1 MTDYKYQV
9 GGSLTV
15 NAPSYVQRQADTLLY
30 EALKQGECCYILNS
44 RQMGKSSL
52 LASTKHCLEQ
62 EGFKCSS
69 IDMSIIGT
77 SHITPLQWYKSV
89 VGDLWLGFNLLNKI
103 NLKSWWREQED
114 ISLLERLRWFIEEL
128 LQLHFPDKRL
138 FIFVDEIDSILSLDF
153 SVDDFFALIRFC
165 YNQRAINSEY
175 KRITFAIFGVA
186 TPLDL
191 IQNKIRTPFNIGKSI
206 EIQGFKLQE
215 TLALTKGL
223 EGKVVNPKRIL
234 KEILFWTGGQPFLT
248 QKLCKIVANEQ
259 SQDRDKLL
267 INNSQLFISNLV
279 KSHIINNW
287 EFQDEPEHLRTIS
300 SRLLKNEQTAGRLL
314 GVYQQILMGEEV
326 TSDDIREKNELILS
340 GLIIIS
346 QGKIQIKNKI
356 YQAISNL
363 DWVAKNLEHLRPY
376 SQSLKNWVAS
386 NQQDNTQLLRGMKLK
401 EAVAWSENKK
411 LSNIDYRFIA
421 TSQQL
426 DKQEIEINLNAE
438 KIELEK
444 AQFTL
449 AAAKEAN
456 RILDQ
461 ARKATKLN
469 AVLHF
474 GKPYIVSFAIGISSF
489 ILLLRFIGLLQG
501 MEWNMFDSFLQQRP
515 QAGIDSRIV
524 VITIDEPDLQKIGQY
539 PIPDNILVKALNKL
553 KTYQPK
559 LIGLDL
565 YRDLPVEPG
574 YQELVELFKATPNL
588 IGVDK
593 VVGTKVAP
601 PRILAQLSQV
611 GFSDQVLDGDG
622 KVRRALLTVRS
633 SQTLAQPDTLYETR
647 KGRGLATLREG
658 QFATDGKRSHCA
670 FAVSRLV
677 RAASPLGEA
686 SGVQDCD
693 CLTAALSPKNK
704 LRQSLGLQLA
714 LQYLKTVGITP
725 HPHPEN
731 RHHIQLG
738 KALIIPLQPFD
749 GGYVQAD
756 TGGYQ
761 ILLNYHGT
769 EENFQSFSI
778 TDLLQER
785 IPKEKVQNRIVLI
798 GATAESI
805 NDFFQTPYNNRLL
818 GSTKQMSGVFIHANI
833 TSQILTAALQGRG
846 MLQTWSEIWK
856 SLWILLWSGIGTLIA
871 WRLKSPRQL
880 MFLVTSTGLG
890 LIVFSYLAFLQG
902 WWIPI
907 IPPLL
912 GLILAPIILPMFAT
926 KQLEKIQLQQ
936 TLKLLLAVAKEQP
949 AAGKIAIEYFKQAEG
964 KENQQ
969 LIDKIIQQD
978 D

>member
-52 LASTKHCLEQ
+52 LASTKYCLEQ

-69 IDMSIIGT
+69 IDLSIIGT

-103 NLKSWWREQED
+103 NLKSWWREQEN

-128 LQLHFPDKRL
+128 LQLHFPDKQL

-165 YNQRAINSEY
+165 YNQRAINPEY

-191 IQNKIRTPFNIGKSI
+191 IQDKRRTPFNIGKSI
-206 EIQGFKLQE
+206 ELQGFKLQE

-223 EGKVVNPKRIL
+223 EGKLVNPKLIL
-234 KEILFWTGGQPFLT
+234 KEILVWTGGQPFLT
-248 QKLCKIVANEQ
+248 QKLCQIVANEQ
-259 SQDRDKLL
+259 SKDRHRLL

-279 KSHIINNW
+279 RSHIINNW

-300 SRLLKNEQTAGRLL
+300 SRLLENEQTAGRLL
-314 GVYQQILMGEEV
+314 GIYQQILMGEEV
-326 TSDDIREKNELILS
+326 TIDDVREKNELVLS
-340 GLIIIS
+340 GLVIIF

-356 YQAISNL
+356 YQAIFNL
-363 DWVAKNLEHLRPY
+363 DWVVKNLEHLRPY
-376 SQSLKNWVAS
+376 SQNFKNWIAS

-401 EAVAWSENKK
+401 EVVAWSENKK

-426 DKQEIEINLNAE
+426 DKQEIEINLKTE

-444 AQFTL
+444 ARFTL

-474 GKPYIVSFAIGISSF
+474 SKPCIVSFAIGITTF
-489 ILLLRFIGLLQG
+489 VILLRFIGLLQG

-524 VITIDEPDLQKIGQY
+524 VITIDEADLQKIGQY

-574 YQELVELFKATPNL
+574 YKELVKLFKATPNL

-601 PRILAQLSQV
+601 PRVLAQLSQV

-633 SQTLAQPDTLYETR
+633 SQMLAEPEALYETR
-647 KGRGLATLREG
+647 KGRGLAT
-658 QFATDGKRSHCA
+658 
-670 FAVSRLV
+670 
-677 RAASPLGEA
+677 
-686 SGVQDCD
+686 
-693 CLTAALSPKNK
+693 AALSPKNQ

-749 GGYVQAD
+749 GGYVRAD
-756 TGGYQ
+756 AGGYQ
-761 ILLNYHGT
+761 ILLSYHGR
-769 EENFQSFSI
+769 EQNFQSFSI

-785 IPKEKVQNRIVLI
+785 IPKEKIQNRIVLI

-818 GSTKQMSGVFIHANI
+818 GSTKQMPGVFIHANI
-833 TSQILTAALQGRG
+833 TSQILTAALQGRE
-846 MLQTWSEIWK
+846 MLRTWSEICK

-969 LIDKIIQQD
+969 LIDKILQQNNYELF
-978 D
+978 

>member
-1 MTDYKYQV
+1 MTNYKYQV

-30 EALKQGECCYILNS
+30 EALKQGEYCYILNS

-52 LASTKHCLEQ
+52 LASTKHHLEQ

-89 VGDLWLGFNLLNKI
+89 VGDLWLGFNLFNKI

-138 FIFVDEIDSILSLDF
+138 FIFIDEIDSILSLNF

-165 YNQRAINSEY
+165 YNQRAINPEY
-175 KRITFAIFGVA
+175 NRITFAIFGVA

-191 IQNKIRTPFNIGKSI
+191 IQDKRRTPFNIGKSI
-206 EIQGFKLQE
+206 ELQGFKLQE

-223 EGKVVNPKRIL
+223 QGKVVNPKLIL
-234 KEILFWTGGQPFLT
+234 KEILVWTGGQPFLT
-248 QKLCKIVANEQ
+248 QKLCQIVANEQ
-259 SQDRDKLL
+259 SKDKNKLL
-267 INNSQLFISNLV
+267 INNLKLFISDLV
-279 KSHIINNW
+279 RSHIINNW

-300 SRLLKNEQTAGRLL
+300 SHLLDNEQTAGRLL

-326 TSDDIREKNELILS
+326 TIDDIREKNELILS
-340 GLIIIS
+340 GLVIIF
-346 QGKIQIKNKI
+346 QGKTQIKNKI
-356 YQAISNL
+356 YQAIFNL
-363 DWVAKNLEHLRPY
+363 DWVAKKLENLRPY
-376 SQSLKNWVAS
+376 SQNLKNWVNS
-386 NQQDNTQLLRGMKLK
+386 NQQDNTQLLRDMRLK

-411 LSNIDYRFIA
+411 LSNIDYRFLA

-449 AAAKEAN
+449 TAAKEAN
-456 RILDQ
+456 RILNQ
-461 ARKATKLN
+461 ARKAAKLN
-469 AVLHF
+469 AVLYF
-474 GKPYIVSFAIGISSF
+474 GKSCIVSFAIGITSF
-489 ILLLRFIGLLQG
+489 IILLRFIGLLQG

-515 QAGIDSRIV
+515 QAGIDSRVV

-574 YQELVELFKATPNL
+574 YQELVELFKVTPNL
-588 IGVDK
+588 IGIDK
-593 VVGTKVAP
+593 VLGTKVAP
-601 PRILAQLSQV
+601 PRVLAQLSQV

-633 SQTLAQPDTLYETR
+633 PYSPAGILRRTLAQPDT
-647 KGRGLATLREG
+647 RGLATSAR
-658 QFATDGKRSHCA
+658 
-670 FAVSRLV
+670 
-677 RAASPLGEA
+677 
-686 SGVQDCD
+686 
-693 CLTAALSPKNK
+693 SPKNQ

-725 HPHPEN
+725 YPHPQN
-731 RHHIQLG
+731 RHYIQLG
-738 KALIIPLQPFD
+738 KALITPLQPFD
-749 GGYVQAD
+749 GGYVWAD

-761 ILLNYHGT
+761 ILLSYHGT
-769 EENFQSFSI
+769 EQNFQSFSI

-785 IPKEKVQNRIVLI
+785 IPKEKIQNRVVLI

-805 NDFFQTPYNNRLL
+805 NDLFQTPYNNRLF
-818 GSTKQMSGVFIHANI
+818 GSSKQMAGVFIHANI

-846 MLQTWSEIWK
+846 MLQTWSEIWE

-880 MFLVTSTGLG
+880 IFVVTSTGLG
-890 LIVFSYLAFLQG
+890 LIVFSYLAFIQG

-969 LIDKIIQQD
+969 LIDKILQQD

>member
-1 MTDYKYQV
+1 MIDYKYQV

-15 NAPSYVQRQADTLLY
+15 NAPSYVRRQADYLLY
-30 EALKQGECCYILNS
+30 EALKQGEFCYILNS

-52 LASTKHCLEQ
+52 LASTKYRLEQ
-62 EGFKCSS
+62 EGFKCST

-128 LQLHFPDKRL
+128 LQLHFPDNRL

-165 YNQRAINSEY
+165 YNQRAINPEY

-191 IQNKIRTPFNIGKSI
+191 IQDKKRTPFNIGKSI

-215 TLALTKGL
+215 TIPLIKGL
-223 EGKVVNPKRIL
+223 EGKVVNPKLIL
-234 KEILFWTGGQPFLT
+234 KEILVWTGGQPFLT
-248 QKLCKIVANEQ
+248 QKLCQLVANEQ
-259 SQDRDKLL
+259 CKDRDKSL
-267 INNSQLFISNLV
+267 INNSQLFISDLV
-279 KSHIINNW
+279 RSYIINNW

-300 SRLLKNEQTAGRLL
+300 SHLLDNQQTAGRLL
-314 GVYQQILMGEEV
+314 GVYQQILRGEEV
-326 TSDDIREKNELILS
+326 TIDDIREKNELILS
-340 GLIIIS
+340 GLVIIF
-346 QGKIQIKNKI
+346 QGRTQIKNKI
-356 YQAISNL
+356 YQAIFNL
-363 DWVAKNLEHLRPY
+363 DWVAKKLENLRPY
-376 SQSLKNWVAS
+376 SQKIKNWVDS
-386 NQQDNTQLLRGMKLK
+386 NQQDNTQLLRGMRLK

-449 AAAKEAN
+449 TSAKEAN
-456 RILDQ
+456 RILNQ
-461 ARKATKLN
+461 ARKTAKLN

-474 GKPYIVSFAIGISSF
+474 SKPCIVSFTIGITSF
-489 ILLLRFIGLLQG
+489 IILLRFIGLLQG
-501 MEWNMFDSFLQQRP
+501 MEWNMFDNFLQQRP
-515 QAGIDSRIV
+515 QAGIDSRVV

-588 IGVDK
+588 IGIDK
-593 VVGTKVAP
+593 VVGTKVAS
-601 PRILAQLSQV
+601 PRVLAQLGQV

-633 SQTLAQPDTLYETR
+633 PLTLAQPDTH
-647 KGRGLATLREG
+647 GLAT
-658 QFATDGKRSHCA
+658 
-670 FAVSRLV
+670 
-677 RAASPLGEA
+677 AAR
-686 SGVQDCD
+686 
-693 CLTAALSPKNK
+693 SPKNQ

-725 HPHPEN
+725 YPHPQN
-731 RHHIQLG
+731 RHYIQLG

-749 GGYVQAD
+749 GGYVWAD

-761 ILLNYHGT
+761 ILLSYHGA

-785 IPKEKVQNRIVLI
+785 IPKEKIQNRVVLI

-805 NDFFQTPYNNRLL
+805 NDLFQTPYNNRLF
-818 GSTKQMSGVFIHANI
+818 GSSKQMAGVFIHANI

-846 MLQTWSEIWK
+846 MLQTWSKIWE

-880 MFLVTSTGLG
+880 IFVVTSTGLG

-969 LIDKIIQQD
+969 LIDKILQQD

>member
-52 LASTKHCLEQ
+52 LASTKHRLEQ

-165 YNQRAINSEY
+165 YNQRAINPEY
-175 KRITFAIFGVA
+175 KRINFAIFGVA

-191 IQNKIRTPFNIGKSI
+191 IQDKIRTPFNIGKSI
-206 EIQGFKLQE
+206 ELQGFKLQE

-223 EGKVVNPKRIL
+223 EGKVVNPKLIL
-234 KEILFWTGGQPFLT
+234 KEILVWTGGQPFLT
-248 QKLCKIVANEQ
+248 QKLCQLVANEQ
-259 SQDRDKLL
+259 LKYRDKLL
-267 INNSQLFISNLV
+267 INNSKLFISNLV
-279 KSHIINNW
+279 RSHIINNW

-300 SRLLKNEQTAGRLL
+300 SRLLENEQTAGRLL

-326 TSDDIREKNELILS
+326 TIDDIREKNELILS
-340 GLIIIS
+340 GLVIIF
-346 QGKIQIKNKI
+346 QGKSQVKSKI
-356 YQAISNL
+356 YQAIFNL
-363 DWVAKNLEHLRPY
+363 DWVAKNLERLRPY

-426 DKQEIEINLNAE
+426 DKQELEINLNAE

-444 AQFTL
+444 AQSTL
-449 AAAKEAN
+449 ATAKEAN
-456 RILDQ
+456 RILVQ
-461 ARKATKLN
+461 ARKAAKFN

-474 GKPYIVSFAIGISSF
+474 GKPCIVGFVIGITSF

-501 MEWNMFDSFLQQRP
+501 MEWNMFDRFLQQRP

-601 PRILAQLSQV
+601 PRVLAQLSQV

-633 SQTLAQPDTLYETR
+633 SQTLAKRDTLYEMR
-647 KGRGLATLREG
+647 KGRGLAT
-658 QFATDGKRSHCA
+658 
-670 FAVSRLV
+670 
-677 RAASPLGEA
+677 AAR
-686 SGVQDCD
+686 
-693 CLTAALSPKNK
+693 SPKNQ

-725 HPHPEN
+725 HPHPQN

-749 GGYVQAD
+749 GGYVWAD

-761 ILLNYHGT
+761 ILLSYHGT
-769 EENFQSFSI
+769 EQNFQSFSI

-785 IPKEKVQNRIVLI
+785 IPKEKIQNRVVLI

-805 NDFFQTPYNNRLL
+805 NDLFQTPYNNRLF
-818 GSTKQMSGVFIHANI
+818 GSSKQMAGVFIHANI

-846 MLQTWSEIWK
+846 MLRTWPEIWE

-871 WRLKSPRQL
+871 WRFKSPRQL
-880 MFLVTSTGLG
+880 MFVVTSTGLG

-969 LIDKIIQQD
+969 LIDKILQQD
-978 D
+978 NSPNNS

>member
-1 MTDYKYQV
+1 MIDYKYQV

-15 NAPSYVQRQADTLLY
+15 NAPSYVRRQADYLLY
-30 EALKQGECCYILNS
+30 ESLKQGEFCYILNS

-52 LASTKHCLEQ
+52 LASTKHRLEQ
-62 EGFKCSS
+62 EGFKCST

-77 SHITPLQWYKSV
+77 SHITPIQWYKSV

-103 NLKSWWREQED
+103 NLKSWWCEQED

-128 LQLHFPDKRL
+128 LQLHFPDKQL
-138 FIFVDEIDSILSLDF
+138 FIFIDEIDSILSLDF

-165 YNQRAINSEY
+165 YNQRAINPEY

-191 IQNKIRTPFNIGKSI
+191 IQDKRHTPFNIGKPI
-206 EIQGFKLQE
+206 EIQGFNLQE
-215 TLALTKGL
+215 TIPLTKGL
-223 EGKVVNPKRIL
+223 EGKVVNPKLIL
-234 KEILFWTGGQPFLT
+234 KEILVWTGGQPFLT
-248 QKLCKIVANEQ
+248 QKLCQIVANGQ
-259 SQDRDKLL
+259 YKDRDKSL
-267 INNSQLFISNLV
+267 INNSKLFIASLV
-279 KSHIINNW
+279 RSHIINNW

-300 SRLLKNEQTAGRLL
+300 LRLLENEQTAGRLL
-314 GVYQQILMGEEV
+314 GFYQQFLMGEEV
-326 TSDDIREKNELILS
+326 IIYDIREKNELILS
-340 GLIIIS
+340 GLVIIS
-346 QGKIQIKNKI
+346 QGKIKVKNKI
-356 YQAISNL
+356 YEAIFNL
-363 DWVAKNLEHLRPY
+363 DWVALKLENLRPY
-376 SQSLKNWVAS
+376 SQNIKKWLAS
-386 NQQDNTQLLRGMKLK
+386 NQQDKSQLLKGIVLK

-411 LSNIDYRFIA
+411 LSNIDYRFLA

-426 DKQEIEINLNAE
+426 DKEEVEINLNAE
-438 KIELEK
+438 KAELEK

-449 AAAKEAN
+449 LAAKEAN
-456 RILDQ
+456 QILNQ
-461 ARKATKLN
+461 ARKAAKLN

-474 GKPYIVSFAIGISSF
+474 GKPCIVSFAIGITSF
-489 ILLLRFIGLLQG
+489 IILLRFIGLLQG
-501 MEWNMFDSFLQQRP
+501 MEWNMFDSFLQQQP
-515 QAGIDSRIV
+515 QEGIDSRVV

-559 LIGLDL
+559 VIGLDL

-588 IGVDK
+588 IGIDK

-601 PRILAQLSQV
+601 PRVLAQLSQV

-633 SQTLAQPDTLYETR
+633 SQTLAKP
-647 KGRGLATLREG
+647 
-658 QFATDGKRSHCA
+658 
-670 FAVSRLV
+670 
-677 RAASPLGEA
+677 
-686 SGVQDCD
+686 
-693 CLTAALSPKNK
+693 SPKNQ

-725 HPHPEN
+725 HPHPQN

-749 GGYVQAD
+749 GGYVWAD

-769 EENFQSFSI
+769 EQNFQSFSI

-785 IPKEKVQNRIVLI
+785 IPKEKIQNHVVLI

-805 NDFFQTPYNNRLL
+805 NDLFQTPYNNRLF
-818 GSTKQMSGVFIHANI
+818 GSSKQMAGVFIHANI
-833 TSQILTAALQGRG
+833 TSQILTVALQGRG
-846 MLQTWSEIWK
+846 MLQTWSKIWE

-880 MFLVTSTGLG
+880 MFIVTSTGLG
-890 LIVFSYLAFLQG
+890 LIVFCYLAFLQG

-912 GLILAPIILPMFAT
+912 GLILAPIILPIFAT

-969 LIDKIIQQD
+969 LIDKILQQNNYELF
-978 D
+978 

>member
-15 NAPSYVQRQADTLLY
+15 NAPSYVQREADTLLY
-30 EALKQGECCYILNS
+30 EALKQGEYCYILNS

-52 LASTKHCLEQ
+52 LASTKHRLEQ

-138 FIFVDEIDSILSLDF
+138 FIFIDEIDSILSLDF

-165 YNQRAINSEY
+165 YNQRAINPEY

-191 IQNKIRTPFNIGKSI
+191 IQDKRRTPFNIGKSI
-206 EIQGFKLQE
+206 EIQGFKLEE

-223 EGKVVNPKRIL
+223 EGKVVNPKCIL
-234 KEILFWTGGQPFLT
+234 KEILVWTGGQPFLT
-248 QKLCKIVANEQ
+248 QKLCKIVANEE
-259 SQDRDKLL
+259 SKDRDKLL

-279 KSHIINNW
+279 RSHIINNW

-326 TSDDIREKNELILS
+326 TIDDIREKNELILS

-346 QGKIQIKNKI
+346 QGKSQIKNKI
-356 YQAISNL
+356 YQAIFNL

-456 RILDQ
+456 RILAQ

-474 GKPYIVSFAIGISSF
+474 GKPYIVSFAIGITSF
-489 ILLLRFIGLLQG
+489 IILLRFIGLLQG

-574 YQELVELFKATPNL
+574 HQELVELFKATPNL

-601 PRILAQLSQV
+601 PRVLAQLSQV

-633 SQTLAQPDTLYETR
+633 PYSPAGILRRTLAQLDT
-647 KGRGLATLREG
+647 RGLA
-658 QFATDGKRSHCA
+658 
-670 FAVSRLV
+670 
-677 RAASPLGEA
+677 
-686 SGVQDCD
+686 
-693 CLTAALSPKNK
+693 TAALSPKNQ

-725 HPHPEN
+725 HPHLEN

-749 GGYVQAD
+749 GGYVRAD

-761 ILLNYHGT
+761 ILLNYYGT
-769 EENFQSFSI
+769 EQNFQSFSI

-785 IPKEKVQNRIVLI
+785 IPKEKIQNRIVLI
-798 GATAESI
+798 GATSESI
-805 NDFFQTPYNNRLL
+805 NDFFQTPYNNRLF
-818 GSTKQMSGVFIHANI
+818 GSSKQMPGVFIHANI

-856 SLWILLWSGIGTLIA
+856 SLWILFWSGIGTLIA

-880 MFLVTSTGLG
+880 MFIVTSTGLG

-912 GLILAPIILPMFAT
+912 GLILAPIILPVFAT

-969 LIDKIIQQD
+969 LIDKILQQNNYELF
-978 D
+978 

>member
-30 EALKQGECCYILNS
+30 EALKQGEYCYILNS

-165 YNQRAINSEY
+165 YNQRAINPEY

-191 IQNKIRTPFNIGKSI
+191 IKDKIRTPFNIGKSI
-206 EIQGFKLQE
+206 ELQGFKLQE

-223 EGKVVNPKRIL
+223 EGKVVNPKLIL
-234 KEILFWTGGQPFLT
+234 KEILVWTGGQPFLT
-248 QKLCKIVANEQ
+248 QKLCQIVANEQ
-259 SQDRDKLL
+259 LKDKDKLL
-267 INNSQLFISNLV
+267 INNSKLFISNLV
-279 KSHIINNW
+279 RSHIINNW

-300 SRLLKNEQTAGRLL
+300 SRLLENEQTAGRLL

-326 TSDDIREKNELILS
+326 TIDDIREKNELILS
-340 GLIIIS
+340 GLVIIY
-346 QGKIQIKNKI
+346 QGKTQIKNKI
-356 YQAISNL
+356 YQTIFNL
-363 DWVAKNLEHLRPY
+363 NWVAKNLEYLRPY

-386 NQQDNTQLLRGMKLK
+386 NQQDNTQLLRGIKLK

-411 LSNIDYRFIA
+411 LSNIDYQFIA

-426 DKQEIEINLNAE
+426 DKQEIEINLNTE
-438 KIELEK
+438 KVELKK
-444 AQFTL
+444 AQLTL
-449 AAAKEAN
+449 RAAKEAN
-456 RILDQ
+456 RILNQ
-461 ARKATKLN
+461 ARKIAKLN

-474 GKPYIVSFAIGISSF
+474 SKPCLVSFAIGITSL
-489 ILLLRFIGLLQG
+489 IILLRFIGLLQG

-515 QAGIDSRIV
+515 RAGIDSRIV

-593 VVGTKVAP
+593 VVGAKVAP
-601 PRILAQLSQV
+601 PRVLAQLSQV

-633 SQTLAQPDTLYETR
+633 PYSPAGILRRTLTQR
-647 KGRGLATLREG
+647 
-658 QFATDGKRSHCA
+658 
-670 FAVSRLV
+670 
-677 RAASPLGEA
+677 
-686 SGVQDCD
+686 
-693 CLTAALSPKNK
+693 SPKNQ
-704 LRQSLGLQLA
+704 LRQSLSLQLA

-725 HPHPEN
+725 HPHPQN

-738 KALIIPLQPFD
+738 KALLIPLQPFD
-749 GGYVQAD
+749 GGYVWAD

-761 ILLNYHGT
+761 ILLSYHGT
-769 EENFQSFSI
+769 EQNFQSFSI

-785 IPKEKVQNRIVLI
+785 IPKEKIQNRVVLI
-798 GATAESI
+798 GATAKSI
-805 NDFFQTPYNNRLL
+805 NDFFQTPYNNRLF
-818 GSTKQMSGVFIHANI
+818 GSSKQMAGVFIHANI

-846 MLQTWSEIWK
+846 MLQTWSEIWE
-856 SLWILLWSGIGTLIA
+856 SLWILLWSGIGTLIG
-871 WRLKSPRQL
+871 WRLKSLRQL

-912 GLILAPIILPMFAT
+912 GLILAPIILPIFAT

-964 KENQQ
+964 KENKQ
-969 LIDKIIQQD
+969 LIDKILQQNNYELF
-978 D
+978 

>member
-1 MTDYKYQV
+1 MTNYKYQV

-30 EALKQGECCYILNS
+30 EALKQGEYCYILNS

-52 LASTKHCLEQ
+52 LASTKHHLEQ

-89 VGDLWLGFNLLNKI
+89 VGDLWLGFNLFNKI

-138 FIFVDEIDSILSLDF
+138 FIFIDEIDSILSLNF

-165 YNQRAINSEY
+165 YNQRAINPEY
-175 KRITFAIFGVA
+175 NRITFAIFGVA

-191 IQNKIRTPFNIGKSI
+191 IQDKRRTPFNIGKSI
-206 EIQGFKLQE
+206 ELQGFKLQE

-223 EGKVVNPKRIL
+223 EGKVVNPKLIL
-234 KEILFWTGGQPFLT
+234 KEILVWTGGQPFLT
-248 QKLCKIVANEQ
+248 QKLCQIVANEQ
-259 SQDRDKLL
+259 SKDKDKLL
-267 INNSQLFISNLV
+267 INNLELFISDLV
-279 KSHIINNW
+279 RSHIINNW

-300 SRLLKNEQTAGRLL
+300 SHLLDNEQTAGRLL

-326 TSDDIREKNELILS
+326 TIDDIREKNELILS
-340 GLIIIS
+340 GLVIIF
-346 QGKIQIKNKI
+346 QGKTQIKNKI
-356 YQAISNL
+356 YQAIFNL
-363 DWVAKNLEHLRPY
+363 DWVAKKLENLRPY
-376 SQSLKNWVAS
+376 SQNLKNWVNS
-386 NQQDNTQLLRGMKLK
+386 NQQDNTQLLRDMRLK

-411 LSNIDYRFIA
+411 LSNIDYRFLA

-449 AAAKEAN
+449 TAAKEAN
-456 RILDQ
+456 RILNQ
-461 ARKATKLN
+461 ARKAAKLN
-469 AVLHF
+469 AVLYF
-474 GKPYIVSFAIGISSF
+474 GKPCIVSFAIGITSF
-489 ILLLRFIGLLQG
+489 IILLRFIGLLQG

-515 QAGIDSRIV
+515 QAGIDSRVV

-574 YQELVELFKATPNL
+574 YQELVELFKVTPNL
-588 IGVDK
+588 IGIDK
-593 VVGTKVAP
+593 VLGTKVAP
-601 PRILAQLSQV
+601 PRVLAQLSQV

-633 SQTLAQPDTLYETR
+633 PYSPAGILRRTLAQPDTLYETR
-647 KGRGLATLREG
+647 KGHGL
-658 QFATDGKRSHCA
+658 
-670 FAVSRLV
+670 V
-677 RAASPLGEA
+677 
-686 SGVQDCD
+686 
-693 CLTAALSPKNK
+693 TAALSPKNQ

-725 HPHPEN
+725 YPHPQN
-731 RHHIQLG
+731 RHYIQLG
-738 KALIIPLQPFD
+738 KALIIPLRPFD
-749 GGYVQAD
+749 GGYVWAD

-761 ILLNYHGT
+761 ILLSYYGT
-769 EENFQSFSI
+769 EQNFQSFSI

-785 IPKEKVQNRIVLI
+785 IPKEKIQNRVVLI

-805 NDFFQTPYNNRLL
+805 NDLFQTPYNNRLF
-818 GSTKQMSGVFIHANI
+818 GSSKQMAGVFIHANI

-846 MLQTWSEIWK
+846 MLQTWSEIWE

-880 MFLVTSTGLG
+880 IFVVTSTGLG
-890 LIVFSYLAFLQG
+890 LIVFSYLAFIQG

-969 LIDKIIQQD
+969 LIDKILQQD

>member
-89 VGDLWLGFNLLNKI
+89 IGDLWLGFNLLSKI

-128 LQLHFPDKRL
+128 LQLHFPGKQL

-165 YNQRAINSEY
+165 YNQRAINPEY

-191 IQNKIRTPFNIGKSI
+191 IQDKRRTSFNIGKSI
-206 EIQGFKLQE
+206 ELQGFKLQE
-215 TLALTKGL
+215 TIPLTKGL
-223 EGKVVNPKRIL
+223 EGKVVNPKLIL
-234 KEILFWTGGQPFLT
+234 KEILAWTGGQPFLT
-248 QKLCKIVANEQ
+248 QKLCQIVANEKWE
-259 SQDRDKLL
+259 DRDKLL
-267 INNSQLFISNLV
+267 MNNSQLFVSNLV
-279 KSHIINNW
+279 RSRIINNW

-300 SRLLKNEQTAGRLL
+300 SRLLENEQTAGRLL

-326 TSDDIREKNELILS
+326 TIDDIREKNELILS
-340 GLIIIS
+340 GLVIIC
-346 QGKIQIKNKI
+346 QGKSQIKNKI
-356 YQAISNL
+356 YQAIFNL
-363 DWVAKNLEHLRPY
+363 DWVTKNLKNLRPY
-376 SQSLKNWVAS
+376 SQNFKSWVDS

-401 EAVAWSENKK
+401 QAVAWSENKK
-411 LSNIDYRFIA
+411 LSNIDYQFIA
-421 TSQQL
+421 ISQQL
-426 DKQEIEINLNAE
+426 DKQEIEINLTAE

-456 RILDQ
+456 RILNQ
-461 ARKATKLN
+461 ARKAAKLN

-474 GKPYIVSFAIGISSF
+474 GKPCIVSFAIGITSF
-489 ILLLRFIGLLQG
+489 ITLLRFIGLLQG
-501 MEWNMFDSFLQQRP
+501 MEWNMFDRFLQQRP
-515 QAGIDSRIV
+515 QAGIDSRVV

-539 PIPDNILVKALNKL
+539 PIPDSILVKALNKL
-553 KTYQPK
+553 KIYQPK

-601 PRILAQLSQV
+601 PKVLAQLNQV

-633 SQTLAQPDTLYETR
+633 SQTLAR
-647 KGRGLATLREG
+647 
-658 QFATDGKRSHCA
+658 
-670 FAVSRLV
+670 
-677 RAASPLGEA
+677 
-686 SGVQDCD
+686 
-693 CLTAALSPKNK
+693 SPKNQ

-714 LQYLKTVGITP
+714 LQYLKAFGITP
-725 HPHPEN
+725 HPDPEN

-738 KALIIPLQPFD
+738 KALIVPLQPFD
-749 GGYVQAD
+749 GGYVRAD

-769 EENFQSFSI
+769 EQNFQSFSI

-785 IPKEKVQNRIVLI
+785 IPKEKIQNRIVLI

-818 GSTKQMSGVFIHANI
+818 GSTKQMPGVFIHANI
-833 TSQILTAALQGRG
+833 TSQILTAALQGKG
-846 MLQTWSEIWK
+846 MLRTWSEIWE

-871 WRLKSPRQL
+871 WRLKSPTQL
-880 MFLVTSTGLG
+880 MFVVTSTGLG
-890 LIVFSYLAFLQG
+890 LIVFSYLVFLQG

-936 TLKLLLAVAKEQP
+936 TLKSLLAVAKEQP

-969 LIDKIIQQD
+969 LIDKILQQNNYELF
-978 D
+978 

>member
-1 MTDYKYQV
+1 
-9 GGSLTV
+9 
-15 NAPSYVQRQADTLLY
+15 
-30 EALKQGECCYILNS
+30 
-44 RQMGKSSL
+44 
-52 LASTKHCLEQ
+52 
-62 EGFKCSS
+62 
-69 IDMSIIGT
+69 
-77 SHITPLQWYKSV
+77 
-89 VGDLWLGFNLLNKI
+89 
-103 NLKSWWREQED
+103 
-114 ISLLERLRWFIEEL
+114 
-128 LQLHFPDKRL
+128 
-138 FIFVDEIDSILSLDF
+138 
-153 SVDDFFALIRFC
+153 
-165 YNQRAINSEY
+165 
-175 KRITFAIFGVA
+175 
-186 TPLDL
+186 
-191 IQNKIRTPFNIGKSI
+191 
-206 EIQGFKLQE
+206 
-215 TLALTKGL
+215 
-223 EGKVVNPKRIL
+223 
-234 KEILFWTGGQPFLT
+234 
-248 QKLCKIVANEQ
+248 
-259 SQDRDKLL
+259 
-267 INNSQLFISNLV
+267 
-279 KSHIINNW
+279 
-287 EFQDEPEHLRTIS
+287 
-300 SRLLKNEQTAGRLL
+300 
-314 GVYQQILMGEEV
+314 MGEEV
-326 TSDDIREKNELILS
+326 TIDDIREKNELILS
-340 GLIIIS
+340 GLIIRC
-346 QGKIQIKNKI
+346 QGKIQVKNKI
-356 YQAISNL
+356 YQAIFNL
-363 DWVAKNLEHLRPY
+363 DWVAKNLENLRPY

-386 NQQDNTQLLRGMKLK
+386 NQLDNTQLLRGMKLK
-401 EAVAWSENKK
+401 EAVAWSETKK

-426 DKQEIEINLNAE
+426 DKQEIEISLNAE
-438 KIELEK
+438 KVELEK
-444 AQFTL
+444 AHFTL
-449 AAAKEAN
+449 TAAKEAN
-456 RILDQ
+456 RILNL
-461 ARKATKLN
+461 ARKAAKLN

-474 GKPYIVSFAIGISSF
+474 GKRCIVSFAIGITSF
-489 ILLLRFIGLLQG
+489 IILLRFIGLLQG

-515 QAGIDSRIV
+515 QRGIDSRIV

-539 PIPDNILVKALNKL
+539 PIPDNILVEALKKL

-559 LIGLDL
+559 VIGLDL

-601 PRILAQLSQV
+601 PRVLAQLSQV

-647 KGRGLATLREG
+647 QGRRLATLRVR
-658 QFATDGKRSHCA
+658 QFATDGKQSHCVGETVRCGGSLRCNNCRR
-670 FAVSRLV
+670 VSRLV

-693 CLTAALSPKNK
+693 CLTAARSPKNQ

-738 KALIIPLQPFD
+738 KALITPLQPFD
-749 GGYVQAD
+749 GGYVRAD

-761 ILLNYHGT
+761 ILLNYYGT
-769 EENFQSFSI
+769 EQNFQSFSI

-785 IPKEKVQNRIVLI
+785 IPKEKIQNRIVLI
-798 GATAESI
+798 GAIAESI

-818 GSTKQMSGVFIHANI
+818 GSTKQMPGVFIHANI
-833 TSQILTAALQGRG
+833 TSQILTAALQGRA
-846 MLQTWSEIWK
+846 MLRTWSEIWK

-949 AAGKIAIEYFKQAEG
+949 AAGKIAIEYFKQAER

-969 LIDKIIQQD
+969 LIDKILQQNNYELF
-978 D
+978 

>member
-1 MTDYKYQV
+1 MTNYKYQV

-30 EALKQGECCYILNS
+30 EALKQGEYCYILNS

-52 LASTKHCLEQ
+52 LASTKHHLEQ

-89 VGDLWLGFNLLNKI
+89 VGDLWLGFNLFNKI

-138 FIFVDEIDSILSLDF
+138 FIFIDEIDSILSLNF

-165 YNQRAINSEY
+165 YNQRAINPEY
-175 KRITFAIFGVA
+175 NRITFAIFGVA

-191 IQNKIRTPFNIGKSI
+191 IQDKRHTPFNIGKSI
-206 EIQGFKLQE
+206 ELQGFKLQE

-223 EGKVVNPKRIL
+223 QGKVVNPKLIL
-234 KEILFWTGGQPFLT
+234 KEILVWTGGQPFLT
-248 QKLCKIVANEQ
+248 QKLCQIVANEQ
-259 SQDRDKLL
+259 SKDKNKLL
-267 INNSQLFISNLV
+267 INNLKLFISDLV
-279 KSHIINNW
+279 RSHIINNW

-300 SRLLKNEQTAGRLL
+300 SHLLDNEQTAGRLL

-326 TSDDIREKNELILS
+326 TIDDIREKNELILS
-340 GLIIIS
+340 GLVIIF
-346 QGKIQIKNKI
+346 QGKTQIKNKI
-356 YQAISNL
+356 YQAIFNL
-363 DWVAKNLEHLRPY
+363 DWVAKKLENLRPY
-376 SQSLKNWVAS
+376 SQNLKNWVNS
-386 NQQDNTQLLRGMKLK
+386 NQQDNTQLLRDMRLK

-411 LSNIDYRFIA
+411 LSNIDYRFLA

-449 AAAKEAN
+449 TAAKEAN
-456 RILDQ
+456 RILNQ
-461 ARKATKLN
+461 ARKAAKLN
-469 AVLHF
+469 AVLYF
-474 GKPYIVSFAIGISSF
+474 GKSCIVSFAIGITSF
-489 ILLLRFIGLLQG
+489 IILLRFIGLLQG

-515 QAGIDSRIV
+515 QAGIDSRVV

-574 YQELVELFKATPNL
+574 YQELVELFKVTPNL
-588 IGVDK
+588 IGIDK
-593 VVGTKVAP
+593 VLGTKVAP
-601 PRILAQLSQV
+601 PRVLAQLSQV

-633 SQTLAQPDTLYETR
+633 PYSPAGILRRTLAQPDT
-647 KGRGLATLREG
+647 RGLATSAR
-658 QFATDGKRSHCA
+658 
-670 FAVSRLV
+670 
-677 RAASPLGEA
+677 
-686 SGVQDCD
+686 
-693 CLTAALSPKNK
+693 SPKNQ

-725 HPHPEN
+725 YPHPQN
-731 RHHIQLG
+731 RHYIQLG
-738 KALIIPLQPFD
+738 KALITPLQPFD
-749 GGYVQAD
+749 GGYVWAD

-761 ILLNYHGT
+761 ILLSYHGT
-769 EENFQSFSI
+769 EQNFQSFSI

-785 IPKEKVQNRIVLI
+785 IPKEKIQNRVVLI

-805 NDFFQTPYNNRLL
+805 NDLFQTPYNNRLF
-818 GSTKQMSGVFIHANI
+818 GSSKQMAGVFIHANI

-846 MLQTWSEIWK
+846 MLQTWSEIWE

-880 MFLVTSTGLG
+880 IFVVTSTGLG
-890 LIVFSYLAFLQG
+890 LIVFSYLAFIQG

-969 LIDKIIQQD
+969 LIDKILQQD

>member
-89 VGDLWLGFNLLNKI
+89 IGDLWLGFNLLSKI

-128 LQLHFPDKRL
+128 LQLHFPGKQL

-165 YNQRAINSEY
+165 YNQRAINPEY

-191 IQNKIRTPFNIGKSI
+191 IQDKRRTSFNIGKSI
-206 EIQGFKLQE
+206 ELQGFKLQE
-215 TLALTKGL
+215 TIPLTKGL
-223 EGKVVNPKRIL
+223 EGKVVNPKLIL
-234 KEILFWTGGQPFLT
+234 KEILAWTGGQPFLT
-248 QKLCKIVANEQ
+248 QKLCQIVANEKWE
-259 SQDRDKLL
+259 DRDKLL
-267 INNSQLFISNLV
+267 MNNSQLFVSNLV
-279 KSHIINNW
+279 RSRIINNW

-300 SRLLKNEQTAGRLL
+300 SRLLENEQTAGRLL

-326 TSDDIREKNELILS
+326 TIDDIREKNELILS
-340 GLIIIS
+340 GLVIIC
-346 QGKIQIKNKI
+346 QGKSQIKNKI
-356 YQAISNL
+356 YQAIFNL
-363 DWVAKNLEHLRPY
+363 DWVTKNLKNLRPY
-376 SQSLKNWVAS
+376 SQNFKSWVDS

-401 EAVAWSENKK
+401 QAVAWSENKK
-411 LSNIDYRFIA
+411 LSNIDYQFIA
-421 TSQQL
+421 ISQQL
-426 DKQEIEINLNAE
+426 DKQEIEINLTAE

-456 RILDQ
+456 RILNQ
-461 ARKATKLN
+461 ARKAAKLN

-474 GKPYIVSFAIGISSF
+474 GKPCIVSFAIGITSF
-489 ILLLRFIGLLQG
+489 ITLLRFIGLLQG
-501 MEWNMFDSFLQQRP
+501 MEWNMFDRFLQQRP
-515 QAGIDSRIV
+515 QAGIDSRVV

-539 PIPDNILVKALNKL
+539 PIPDSILVKALNKL
-553 KTYQPK
+553 KIYQPK

-601 PRILAQLSQV
+601 PKVLAQLNQV

-633 SQTLAQPDTLYETR
+633 SQTLAR
-647 KGRGLATLREG
+647 
-658 QFATDGKRSHCA
+658 
-670 FAVSRLV
+670 
-677 RAASPLGEA
+677 
-686 SGVQDCD
+686 
-693 CLTAALSPKNK
+693 SPKNQ

-714 LQYLKTVGITP
+714 LQYLKAFGITP
-725 HPHPEN
+725 HPDPEN

-738 KALIIPLQPFD
+738 KALIVPLQPFD
-749 GGYVQAD
+749 GGYVRAD

-769 EENFQSFSI
+769 EQNFQSFSI

-785 IPKEKVQNRIVLI
+785 IPKEKIQNRIVLI

-818 GSTKQMSGVFIHANI
+818 GSTKQMPGVFIHANI
-833 TSQILTAALQGRG
+833 TSQILTAALQGKG
-846 MLQTWSEIWK
+846 MLRTWSEIWE

-871 WRLKSPRQL
+871 WRLKSPTQL
-880 MFLVTSTGLG
+880 MFVVTSTGLG
-890 LIVFSYLAFLQG
+890 LIVFSYLVFLQG

-969 LIDKIIQQD
+969 LIDKILQQNNYESF
-978 D
+978 

>member
-1 MTDYKYQV
+1 MIDYKYQV

-15 NAPSYVQRQADTLLY
+15 NAPSYVLRQADYLLY
-30 EALKQGECCYILNS
+30 EALKQGEFCYILNS

-52 LASTKHCLEQ
+52 LASTKHRLEQ
-62 EGFKCSS
+62 EGFKCST

-128 LQLHFPDKRL
+128 LQLHFPEKRL
-138 FIFVDEIDSILSLDF
+138 FIFIDEIDSILSLDF
-153 SVDDFFALIRFC
+153 SIDDFFALIRFC
-165 YNQRAINSEY
+165 YNQRAINHEY

-191 IQNKIRTPFNIGKSI
+191 IQDKTRTPFNIGKSI

-215 TLALTKGL
+215 TIPLTKGL
-223 EGKVVNPKRIL
+223 EGKVVNPKLIL
-234 KEILFWTGGQPFLT
+234 KEILLWTGGQPFLT
-248 QKLCKIVANEQ
+248 QKLCQIVVNEQ
-259 SQDRDKLL
+259 CKNRDKSL
-267 INNSQLFISNLV
+267 INNSQLFISDLV
-279 KSHIINNW
+279 RSHIINNW

-300 SRLLKNEQTAGRLL
+300 SHLLDNEQTAGRLL

-326 TSDDIREKNELILS
+326 TIDDIREKNELILS
-340 GLIIIS
+340 GLVIIF
-346 QGKIQIKNKI
+346 QGKTRIKNKI
-356 YQAISNL
+356 YQAIFNL
-363 DWVAKNLEHLRPY
+363 DWVAKKLENLRPY
-376 SQSLKNWVAS
+376 SQNLKNWVDS
-386 NQQDNTQLLRGMKLK
+386 NQQDSTQLLRDIRLK

-411 LSNIDYRFIA
+411 LSNIDYRFLA

-456 RILDQ
+456 RILNQ
-461 ARKATKLN
+461 ARKAAKLN

-474 GKPYIVSFAIGISSF
+474 DKLCIVSFAIGITSF
-489 ILLLRFIGLLQG
+489 IILLRFIGLLQG

-515 QAGIDSRIV
+515 QAGIDSRVV

-539 PIPDNILVKALNKL
+539 PIPDNILVKALDKL
-553 KTYQPK
+553 KTYQSK

-574 YQELVELFKATPNL
+574 YQELVELFKTTPNL
-588 IGVDK
+588 IGIDK

-601 PRILAQLSQV
+601 ARVLAQLNQV

-633 SQTLAQPDTLYETR
+633 PLTLAQPDT
-647 KGRGLATLREG
+647 RGLAT
-658 QFATDGKRSHCA
+658 AT
-670 FAVSRLV
+670 
-677 RAASPLGEA
+677 
-686 SGVQDCD
+686 
-693 CLTAALSPKNK
+693 LSSKNQ
-704 LRQSLGLQLA
+704 LRQSLSLQLA
-714 LQYLKTVGITP
+714 LQYLKTLGITP
-725 HPHPEN
+725 HPHPQN
-731 RHHIQLG
+731 HHHIQLG
-738 KALIIPLQPFD
+738 KALLIPLQPFD
-749 GGYVQAD
+749 GGYVRSD

-761 ILLNYHGT
+761 ILLNYQGT
-769 EENFQSFSI
+769 EQHFQSFSI

-785 IPKEKVQNRIVLI
+785 IPKEKIQNRIVLI

-805 NDFFQTPYNNRLL
+805 NDFFQTPYNNRLF
-818 GSTKQMSGVFIHANI
+818 GSAKQMAGVFIHAN
-833 TSQILTAALQGRG
+833 TVSQILTAALQGRG
-846 MLQTWSEIWK
+846 MLRTWPEIWE
-856 SLWILLWSGIGTLIA
+856 SLWILLWSGIGALIG

-880 MFLVTSTGLG
+880 MFVVTSTGLG
-890 LIVFSYLAFLQG
+890 LIVFSYLAFLQS

-912 GLILAPIILPMFAT
+912 GLILASIILPMFAT

-969 LIDKIIQQD
+969 LIDKILQQD

>member
-30 EALKQGECCYILNS
+30 EALKQGEYCYILNS

-165 YNQRAINSEY
+165 YNQRAINPEY

-191 IQNKIRTPFNIGKSI
+191 IQDKRRTPFNIGKSI

-223 EGKVVNPKRIL
+223 EGKVANPKRIL
-234 KEILFWTGGQPFLT
+234 KEILLWTGGQPFLT
-248 QKLCKIVANEQ
+248 QKLCKIVVNEQ
-259 SQDRDKLL
+259 SKDRDKLL

-279 KSHIINNW
+279 RSHIINNW

-326 TSDDIREKNELILS
+326 TIDDIREKNELILS

-346 QGKIQIKNKI
+346 QGKSQVKNKI
-356 YQAISNL
+356 YQAIFNL

-456 RILDQ
+456 RILAQ

-474 GKPYIVSFAIGISSF
+474 GKPYIVSFAIGITSF
-489 ILLLRFIGLLQG
+489 IILLRFIGLLQG

-601 PRILAQLSQV
+601 PRVLAQLNQV

-633 SQTLAQPDTLYETR
+633 SQTLAKPDTLYETLR
-647 KGRGLATLREG
+647 ERGLTTLRVR
-658 QFATDGKRSHCA
+658 QFATDGKRSHWVGR
-670 FAVSRLV
+670 VSRL
-677 RAASPLGEA
+677 EA

-693 CLTAALSPKNK
+693 CLTAALSPKNQ

-749 GGYVQAD
+749 GGYVRAD

-761 ILLNYHGT
+761 ILLNYYGT
-769 EENFQSFSI
+769 EQNFQSFSI

-785 IPKEKVQNRIVLI
+785 IPKEKIQNRIVLI
-798 GATAESI
+798 GATSESI
-805 NDFFQTPYNNRLL
+805 NDFFQTPYNNRLF
-818 GSTKQMSGVFIHANI
+818 GSSKQMPGVFIHANI

-856 SLWILLWSGIGTLIA
+856 SLWILFWSGIGTLIA

-880 MFLVTSTGLG
+880 MFIVTSTGLG

-912 GLILAPIILPMFAT
+912 GLILAPIILPVFAT

-969 LIDKIIQQD
+969 LIDKILQQNNYELF
-978 D
+978 

>member
-15 NAPSYVQRQADTLLY
+15 NAPSYVRRQADTLLY
-30 EALKQGECCYILNS
+30 EALKQGEFCYILNS

-52 LASTKHCLEQ
+52 LASTKHRLEQ
-62 EGFKCSS
+62 EGFKCST

-128 LQLHFPDKRL
+128 LQLHFPEKRL

-165 YNQRAINSEY
+165 YNQRAINPEY
-175 KRITFAIFGVA
+175 KRITFAVFGVA

-191 IQNKIRTPFNIGKSI
+191 IQDKRRTPFNIGKSI

-215 TLALTKGL
+215 TIPLTKGL
-223 EGKVVNPKRIL
+223 GGKVVNQKLIL
-234 KEILFWTGGQPFLT
+234 KEILVWTGGQPFLT
-248 QKLCKIVANEQ
+248 QKLCQIVVNEQ
-259 SQDRDKLL
+259 SKDRDKSL
-267 INNSQLFISNLV
+267 INNSQLFIASLV
-279 KSHIINNW
+279 RLHIINNW

-300 SRLLKNEQTAGRLL
+300 SRLLENEQTAGRLL
-314 GVYQQILMGEEV
+314 GFYQQILMGEEV
-326 TSDDIREKNELILS
+326 AIYDIREKNELILS
-340 GLIIIS
+340 GLVITS
-346 QGKIQIKNKI
+346 QGQIKVKNKI
-356 YQAISNL
+356 YQAIFNL
-363 DWVAKNLEHLRPY
+363 DWVSTKLENLRPY
-376 SQSLKNWVAS
+376 SQSLKKWLGS
-386 NQQDNTQLLRGMKLK
+386 NQQDKSQLLKGIILK
-401 EAVAWSENKK
+401 EAIAWSENKK
-411 LSNIDYRFIA
+411 LCNIDYRFIA

-449 AAAKEAN
+449 TAAKEAN
-456 RILDQ
+456 RILNQ
-461 ARKATKLN
+461 ARKAAKSN

-474 GKPYIVSFAIGISSF
+474 GKPCIVSFAIGITSF
-489 ILLLRFIGLLQG
+489 IILLRFIGLLQG

-515 QAGIDSRIV
+515 QAGIDSRVV
-524 VITIDEPDLQKIGQY
+524 VITIDESDLQKIGQY

-574 YQELVELFKATPNL
+574 YEELVELFKATPNL
-588 IGVDK
+588 IGIDK

-601 PRILAQLSQV
+601 PRVLAQLSQV

-633 SQTLAQPDTLYETR
+633 PLTLAQPDTLYETLR
-647 KGRGLATLREG
+647 ERGLAT
-658 QFATDGKRSHCA
+658 
-670 FAVSRLV
+670 
-677 RAASPLGEA
+677 AAR
-686 SGVQDCD
+686 
-693 CLTAALSPKNK
+693 SPKNQ

-725 HPHPEN
+725 YPHPQN
-731 RHHIQLG
+731 HHYIQLG

-749 GGYVQAD
+749 GGYVWAD

-761 ILLNYHGT
+761 ILLSYHGT
-769 EENFQSFSI
+769 EQNFQSFSI

-785 IPKEKVQNRIVLI
+785 IPKEKIKNRVVLI

-805 NDFFQTPYNNRLL
+805 NDLFQTPYNNQLF
-818 GSTKQMSGVFIHANI
+818 GSSKQMAGVFIHANI

-846 MLQTWSEIWK
+846 MLQTWTEIWE

-880 MFLVTSTGLG
+880 MFVVTSTGLG

-969 LIDKIIQQD
+969 LIDKILQQD

>member
-1 MTDYKYQV
+1 MIDYKYQV

-15 NAPSYVQRQADTLLY
+15 NAPSYVRRQADYLLY
-30 EALKQGECCYILNS
+30 EALKQGEFCYILNS

-52 LASTKHCLEQ
+52 LASTKHRLEQ
-62 EGFKCSS
+62 EGFKCST

-138 FIFVDEIDSILSLDF
+138 FIFVDEIDSILSLNF

-165 YNQRAINSEY
+165 YNQRAINPEY
-175 KRITFAIFGVA
+175 QRITFAIFGVA

-191 IQNKIRTPFNIGKSI
+191 IQDKRRTPFNIGKSI

-215 TLALTKGL
+215 TIPLTKGL
-223 EGKVVNPKRIL
+223 QGKVVNPKLIL
-234 KEILFWTGGQPFLT
+234 KEILVWTGGQPFLT
-248 QKLCKIVANEQ
+248 QKLCQIVANEKCK
-259 SQDRDKLL
+259 DKDKLL
-267 INNSQLFISNLV
+267 INNSQLFIASLV
-279 KSHIINNW
+279 RSHIINNW

-300 SRLLKNEQTAGRLL
+300 SRLLENEQTAGRLL
-314 GVYQQILMGEEV
+314 GFYQQILMGEDV
-326 TSDDIREKNELILS
+326 TIYDIREKNELILS
-340 GLIIIS
+340 GLVITS
-346 QGKIQIKNKI
+346 QGKIKIKNKI
-356 YQAISNL
+356 YQTIFNL
-363 DWVAKNLEHLRPY
+363 DWVATKLENLRPY
-376 SQSLKNWVAS
+376 SQNIKKWLAS
-386 NQQDNTQLLRGMKLK
+386 NQQDKSQLLKGITLK

-411 LSNIDYRFIA
+411 LSNIDYHFLA
-421 TSQQL
+421 NSQQL

-449 AAAKEAN
+449 TAAREAN
-456 RILDQ
+456 RILNQ
-461 ARKATKLN
+461 ARKAAKLN

-474 GKPYIVSFAIGISSF
+474 SKPCIVSFAIGITSF
-489 ILLLRFIGLLQG
+489 IILLRFIGLLQG
-501 MEWNMFDSFLQQRP
+501 MEWNMYDSFLQQRP
-515 QAGIDSRIV
+515 QAGIDSRVV

-559 LIGLDL
+559 VIGLDL

-574 YQELVELFKATPNL
+574 YQELVEFFKATPNL
-588 IGVDK
+588 IGIDK

-601 PRILAQLSQV
+601 PRVLAQLSQV

-633 SQTLAQPDTLYETR
+633 PYSPAGILRRTLAQLDTLYETLR
-647 KGRGLATLREG
+647 ERGLATLWVR
-658 QFATDGKRSHCA
+658 QFATDGNR
-670 FAVSRLV
+670 
-677 RAASPLGEA
+677 
-686 SGVQDCD
+686 QDCD
-693 CLTAALSPKNK
+693 CLTAARSPKNQ

-725 HPHPEN
+725 YPHPQN
-731 RHHIQLG
+731 RHYIQLG

-749 GGYVQAD
+749 GGYVWAD

-761 ILLNYHGT
+761 ILLSYHGT
-769 EENFQSFSI
+769 EQNFQSFSI

-785 IPKEKVQNRIVLI
+785 IPKEKIQNRVVLI

-805 NDFFQTPYNNRLL
+805 NDLFQTPYNNRLF
-818 GSTKQMSGVFIHANI
+818 GSSKQMAGVFIHANI

-846 MLQTWSEIWK
+846 MLQTWSEIWE

-871 WRLKSPRQL
+871 WRLKSPKQL
-880 MFLVTSTGLG
+880 MFVVTSTGLG

-907 IPPLL
+907 IPSLL

-969 LIDKIIQQD
+969 LIDKILQQD

>member
-15 NAPSYVQRQADTLLY
+15 NAPSYVKRQADTLLY
-30 EALKQGECCYILNS
+30 EALKQGEYCYILNS

-77 SHITPLQWYKSV
+77 SHITPLQWYKSM

-128 LQLHFPDKRL
+128 LELHFPDKRL
-138 FIFVDEIDSILSLDF
+138 FIFIDEIDSILSLNF

-165 YNQRAINSEY
+165 YNQRAINPEY

-191 IQNKIRTPFNIGKSI
+191 IQDKTRTPFNIGKSI

-223 EGKVVNPKRIL
+223 EGIVVNPKRIL
-234 KEILFWTGGQPFLT
+234 KEILAWTGGQPFLT
-248 QKLCKIVANEQ
+248 QKLCKIVVNEQ
-259 SQDRDKLL
+259 SKDRDKLL

-287 EFQDEPEHLRTIS
+287 EFQDQPEHLRTIS

-314 GVYQQILMGEEV
+314 GVYQQILMGEEI
-326 TSDDIREKNELILS
+326 TIDDIREKNELILS
-340 GLIIIS
+340 GLVIIF
-346 QGKIQIKNKI
+346 QGKSQIKNKI
-356 YQAISNL
+356 YQAIFNL

-376 SQSLKNWVAS
+376 SQNLKNWFVS

-474 GKPYIVSFAIGISSF
+474 GKPYIISFAIGITSF
-489 ILLLRFIGLLQG
+489 IILLRFIGLLQG

-601 PRILAQLSQV
+601 PRVLAQLSQV

-633 SQTLAQPDTLYETR
+633 PYSPADILRQTLAQPDTLYETLR
-647 KGRGLATLREG
+647 ERGLA
-658 QFATDGKRSHCA
+658 
-670 FAVSRLV
+670 
-677 RAASPLGEA
+677 
-686 SGVQDCD
+686 
-693 CLTAALSPKNK
+693 TAALSPKNQ

-725 HPHPEN
+725 HPHLEN
-731 RHHIQLG
+731 SYHIQLG

-749 GGYVQAD
+749 GGYVRAD

-769 EENFQSFSI
+769 EQNFQSFSI
-778 TDLLQER
+778 IDLLQER
-785 IPKEKVQNRIVLI
+785 IPKEKIQNRIVLI

-818 GSTKQMSGVFIHANI
+818 GSTKQMPGVFIHANI

-846 MLQTWSEIWK
+846 MLQTWSEMWE

-880 MFLVTSTGLG
+880 MFIVTSTGLG

-936 TLKLLLAVAKEQP
+936 TLKLLLAVAKDQP

-969 LIDKIIQQD
+969 LIDKILQQNNYELF
-978 D
+978 

>member
-1 MTDYKYQV
+1 MIDYKYQV

-15 NAPSYVQRQADTLLY
+15 NAPSYVRRQADYLLY
-30 EALKQGECCYILNS
+30 EGLKQGEFCYILNS

-52 LASTKHCLEQ
+52 LASTKHRLEQ
-62 EGFKCSS
+62 EGFKCST

-77 SHITPLQWYKSV
+77 SHITPVQWYKSV

-128 LQLHFPDKRL
+128 LQLHFADKRL

-165 YNQRAINSEY
+165 YNQRAINPEY

-191 IQNKIRTPFNIGKSI
+191 IQDKRHTPFNIGKSI

-215 TLALTKGL
+215 TIPLTKGL
-223 EGKVVNPKRIL
+223 KGKVVSPKLIL
-234 KEILFWTGGQPFLT
+234 KEILVWTGGQPFLT
-248 QKLCKIVANEQ
+248 QKLCQIVANEQ
-259 SQDRDKLL
+259 FKDRDKSL
-267 INNSQLFISNLV
+267 INNYQLFIASLV
-279 KSHIINNW
+279 RSHIINNW

-300 SRLLKNEQTAGRLL
+300 SRLLENEQTAGRLL
-314 GVYQQILMGEEV
+314 GFYQQILMGEEV
-326 TSDDIREKNELILS
+326 IIYDTREKNELILL
-340 GLIIIS
+340 GLVIIF
-346 QGKIQIKNKI
+346 QGKFKVKNKI
-356 YQAISNL
+356 YEAIFNL
-363 DWVAKNLEHLRPY
+363 DWVATKLENLRPY
-376 SQSLKNWVAS
+376 SQNLKKWLAS
-386 NQQDNTQLLRGMKLK
+386 NQQDKSQLLKGIILK
-401 EAVAWSENKK
+401 EAIAWSEDKK
-411 LSNIDYRFIA
+411 LSNIDYRFLA

-426 DKQEIEINLNAE
+426 DKQEIEINLNAG

-449 AAAKEAN
+449 TAAKEAN
-456 RILDQ
+456 RILNQ
-461 ARKATKLN
+461 ARKAAKLN

-474 GKPYIVSFAIGISSF
+474 GKPCIVSFAIGITSF
-489 ILLLRFIGLLQG
+489 IILLRFIGLLQG
-501 MEWNMFDSFLQQRP
+501 MEWNIFDSFLQQRP
-515 QAGIDSRIV
+515 QAGIDSRVV

-588 IGVDK
+588 IGIDK

-601 PRILAQLSQV
+601 PRVLAQLSQV

-633 SQTLAQPDTLYETR
+633 SQTLAQPDT
-647 KGRGLATLREG
+647 RGLAISAR
-658 QFATDGKRSHCA
+658 
-670 FAVSRLV
+670 
-677 RAASPLGEA
+677 
-686 SGVQDCD
+686 
-693 CLTAALSPKNK
+693 SPKNQ

-725 HPHPEN
+725 HPHPQN

-749 GGYVQAD
+749 GGYVRAD

-761 ILLNYHGT
+761 ILLSYHGT
-769 EENFQSFSI
+769 EQNFQSFSI

-785 IPKEKVQNRIVLI
+785 IPKEKIQNRVVLI

-805 NDFFQTPYNNRLL
+805 NDLFQTPYNNRLFR
-818 GSTKQMSGVFIHANI
+818 SSKQMAGVFIHANI

-846 MLQTWSEIWK
+846 MLQTWSEIWE

-880 MFLVTSTGLG
+880 MFVVISTGLG

-969 LIDKIIQQD
+969 LIDKILQQNNYELF
-978 D
+978 

>member
-1 MTDYKYQV
+1 MIDYKYQV

-15 NAPSYVQRQADTLLY
+15 NAPSYVRRQADYLLY
-30 EALKQGECCYILNS
+30 EALKQGEFCYILNS

-52 LASTKHCLEQ
+52 LASTKHRLEQ
-62 EGFKCSS
+62 EGFKCST

-77 SHITPLQWYKSV
+77 SHVTPLQWYKSV

-165 YNQRAINSEY
+165 YNQRAINPEY

-191 IQNKIRTPFNIGKSI
+191 IQDKRRTPFNIGKSI

-215 TLALTKGL
+215 TIPLTKGL
-223 EGKVVNPKRIL
+223 EGKVANPKLIL
-234 KEILFWTGGQPFLT
+234 KEILVWTGGQPFLT
-248 QKLCKIVANEQ
+248 QKLCQIVANEQ
-259 SQDRDKLL
+259 CKNRDKSL
-267 INNSQLFISNLV
+267 INNSQLFVSDLV
-279 KSHIINNW
+279 RSHIINNW

-300 SRLLKNEQTAGRLL
+300 SHLLNNEQTAGRLL
-314 GVYQQILMGEEV
+314 GVYQQILIGEEV
-326 TSDDIREKNELILS
+326 TIDDIREKNELILS
-340 GLIIIS
+340 GLVIIF
-346 QGKIQIKNKI
+346 QGKTQIKNKI
-356 YQAISNL
+356 YQAIFNL
-363 DWVAKNLEHLRPY
+363 DWVAKKLENLRPY
-376 SQSLKNWVAS
+376 SQNLKNWVDS
-386 NQQDNTQLLRGMKLK
+386 NQQDSTQLLRDMRLK
-401 EAVAWSENKK
+401 EAIAWSENKK
-411 LSNIDYRFIA
+411 LSNIDYRFLA

-426 DKQEIEINLNAE
+426 DKQEIEMNLNAE

-449 AAAKEAN
+449 TAAKEAN
-456 RILDQ
+456 RILNQ
-461 ARKATKLN
+461 ARKAAKLN

-474 GKPYIVSFAIGISSF
+474 GKPCIVSFAIGITSF
-489 ILLLRFIGLLQG
+489 IILLRFIGLLQG

-515 QAGIDSRIV
+515 QAGIDSRVV

-574 YQELVELFKATPNL
+574 YQELVELFKTTPNL
-588 IGVDK
+588 IGIDK

-601 PRILAQLSQV
+601 PRVLAQLSQV

-633 SQTLAQPDTLYETR
+633 SQTLAEQNALYETLHE
-647 KGRGLATLREG
+647 RGLAT
-658 QFATDGKRSHCA
+658 AT
-670 FAVSRLV
+670 
-677 RAASPLGEA
+677 
-686 SGVQDCD
+686 
-693 CLTAALSPKNK
+693 LSPKNQ

-725 HPHPEN
+725 HPHLQN

-749 GGYVQAD
+749 GGYVWAD

-761 ILLNYHGT
+761 ILLSYHGT
-769 EENFQSFSI
+769 EQNFQSFSI

-785 IPKEKVQNRIVLI
+785 IPKEKIQNRVVLI

-805 NDFFQTPYNNRLL
+805 NDLFQTPYNNRLF
-818 GSTKQMSGVFIHANI
+818 GSSKQMAGVFIHANI

-846 MLQTWSEIWK
+846 MLQTWSEIWE

-880 MFLVTSTGLG
+880 MFVVTSTGLG

-969 LIDKIIQQD
+969 LIDKILQQD

>member
-1 MTDYKYQV
+1 M
-9 GGSLTV
+9 
-15 NAPSYVQRQADTLLY
+15 R
-30 EALKQGECCYILNS
+30 
-44 RQMGKSSL
+44 
-52 LASTKHCLEQ
+52 
-62 EGFKCSS
+62 
-69 IDMSIIGT
+69 
-77 SHITPLQWYKSV
+77 
-89 VGDLWLGFNLLNKI
+89 
-103 NLKSWWREQED
+103 
-114 ISLLERLRWFIEEL
+114 
-128 LQLHFPDKRL
+128 
-138 FIFVDEIDSILSLDF
+138 
-153 SVDDFFALIRFC
+153 
-165 YNQRAINSEY
+165 
-175 KRITFAIFGVA
+175 
-186 TPLDL
+186 
-191 IQNKIRTPFNIGKSI
+191 
-206 EIQGFKLQE
+206 
-215 TLALTKGL
+215 
-223 EGKVVNPKRIL
+223 
-234 KEILFWTGGQPFLT
+234 
-248 QKLCKIVANEQ
+248 
-259 SQDRDKLL
+259 
-267 INNSQLFISNLV
+267 
-279 KSHIINNW
+279 
-287 EFQDEPEHLRTIS
+287 
-300 SRLLKNEQTAGRLL
+300 
-314 GVYQQILMGEEV
+314 
-326 TSDDIREKNELILS
+326 
-340 GLIIIS
+340 
-346 QGKIQIKNKI
+346 
-356 YQAISNL
+356 
-363 DWVAKNLEHLRPY
+363 
-376 SQSLKNWVAS
+376 
-386 NQQDNTQLLRGMKLK
+386 LK
-401 EAVAWSENKK
+401 EAAAWSENKK
-411 LSNIDYRFIA
+411 LSNIDYRFLA

-449 AAAKEAN
+449 TAAKEAN
-456 RILDQ
+456 RILNQ
-461 ARKATKLN
+461 ARKAAKLN

-474 GKPYIVSFAIGISSF
+474 GKPCIVSFAIGITSF
-489 ILLLRFIGLLQG
+489 IILLRFIGLLQG
-501 MEWNMFDSFLQQRP
+501 MEWNIFDSFLQQRP
-515 QAGIDSRIV
+515 QAGIDSRVV

-574 YQELVELFKATPNL
+574 YQELVELFKTTPNL
-588 IGVDK
+588 IGIDK

-601 PRILAQLSQV
+601 PRVLAQLSQV

-633 SQTLAQPDTLYETR
+633 SQTLAQPDT
-647 KGRGLATLREG
+647 RGLATSAR
-658 QFATDGKRSHCA
+658 
-670 FAVSRLV
+670 
-677 RAASPLGEA
+677 
-686 SGVQDCD
+686 
-693 CLTAALSPKNK
+693 SPKNQ

-725 HPHPEN
+725 YPHPQN

-738 KALIIPLQPFD
+738 KALITPLQPFD
-749 GGYVQAD
+749 GGYVWAD

-761 ILLNYHGT
+761 ILLSYHGT
-769 EENFQSFSI
+769 EQNFQSFSI

-785 IPKEKVQNRIVLI
+785 IPKEKIQNRVVLI

-805 NDFFQTPYNNRLL
+805 NDLFQTPYNNRLF
-818 GSTKQMSGVFIHANI
+818 GSSKQMAGVFIHANI

-846 MLQTWSEIWK
+846 MLQTWSEIWE

-880 MFLVTSTGLG
+880 MFVVTSTGLG

-969 LIDKIIQQD
+969 LIDKILQQD

>member
-52 LASTKHCLEQ
+52 LASTKYCLEQ

-128 LQLHFPDKRL
+128 LQLHFPHKQL

-165 YNQRAINSEY
+165 YNQRAINPEY
-175 KRITFAIFGVA
+175 KRITFALFGVA

-191 IQNKIRTPFNIGKSI
+191 IQDKIRTPFNIGKSI
-206 EIQGFKLQE
+206 ELQGFKLQE

-223 EGKVVNPKRIL
+223 EGKVVNPKLIL
-234 KEILFWTGGQPFLT
+234 KEILVWTDGQPFLT
-248 QKLCKIVANEQ
+248 QKLCQIVANEQ
-259 SQDRDKLL
+259 SKDKEKLL

-279 KSHIINNW
+279 RSHIINNW

-300 SRLLKNEQTAGRLL
+300 SRLLENEQTAGRLL

-326 TSDDIREKNELILS
+326 TIDDIKEKNKLILS
-340 GLIIIS
+340 GLVIIY
-346 QGKIQIKNKI
+346 QGKLQIKNKI
-356 YQAISNL
+356 YQTIFNL
-363 DWVAKNLEHLRPY
+363 NWVAKNLEDLRPY

-401 EAVAWSENKK
+401 EVVAWSENKK

-426 DKQEIEINLNAE
+426 DKEEIEINLNAE

-449 AAAKEAN
+449 AAANEAN
-456 RILDQ
+456 RILAQ

-474 GKPYIVSFAIGISSF
+474 SKPCIVSFAIGITSF
-489 ILLLRFIGLLQG
+489 IILLRFIGLLQG
-501 MEWNMFDSFLQQRP
+501 MEWNTFDSFLQQRP

-524 VITIDEPDLQKIGQY
+524 VITIDELDLQKIGQY

-601 PRILAQLSQV
+601 PRVLAQLSQV

-633 SQTLAQPDTLYETR
+633 SQMLAKRDTLYETR
-647 KGRGLATLREG
+647 KGRG
-658 QFATDGKRSHCA
+658 FA
-670 FAVSRLV
+670 
-677 RAASPLGEA
+677 
-686 SGVQDCD
+686 
-693 CLTAALSPKNK
+693 TAALSPKNQ

-725 HPHPEN
+725 HPHAEN

-738 KALIIPLQPFD
+738 KALLIPLQPFD
-749 GGYVQAD
+749 GGYVRAD

-769 EENFQSFSI
+769 EQNFQSFSI

-785 IPKEKVQNRIVLI
+785 IPKEKIQNRIVLI

-805 NDFFQTPYNNRLL
+805 NDFFQTPYNNRLF
-818 GSTKQMSGVFIHANI
+818 GSAKQMAGVYIHANTI
-833 TSQILTAALQGRG
+833 SQILTAAMEGRG
-846 MLQTWSEIWK
+846 MLRTWPEIWK

-890 LIVFSYLAFLQG
+890 LIMFSYLAFLQG

-912 GLILAPIILPMFAT
+912 GLILAPIILPIFAT

-969 LIDKIIQQD
+969 LIDKILQQNNYELF
-978 D
+978 

>member
-1 MTDYKYQV
+1 MTNYKYQV

-30 EALKQGECCYILNS
+30 EALKQGEYCYILNS

-52 LASTKHCLEQ
+52 LASTKHCLQQ

-89 VGDLWLGFNLLNKI
+89 VGDLWLGFNLFNKI

-128 LQLHFPDKRL
+128 LQLHFSDKRL
-138 FIFVDEIDSILSLDF
+138 FIFIDEIDSILSLDF

-165 YNQRAINSEY
+165 YNQRAINPEY

-191 IQNKIRTPFNIGKSI
+191 IQDKRRTPFNIGKSI
-206 EIQGFKLQE
+206 ELQGFKLQE

-223 EGKVVNPKRIL
+223 EGKVVNPKLIL
-234 KEILFWTGGQPFLT
+234 KEILVWTGGQPFLT
-248 QKLCKIVANEQ
+248 QKLCQIVANEQ
-259 SQDRDKLL
+259 SKDRNNLL
-267 INNSQLFISNLV
+267 INNSQLFISDLV
-279 KSHIINNW
+279 RSHIINNW

-300 SRLLKNEQTAGRLL
+300 LHLLDNEQTAGRLL

-326 TSDDIREKNELILS
+326 TIDDIREKNELILS
-340 GLIIIS
+340 GLVILS
-346 QGKIQIKNKI
+346 QGKTQIKNKI
-356 YQAISNL
+356 YQAIFNL
-363 DWVAKNLEHLRPY
+363 DWVAKKLENLRPY
-376 SQSLKNWVAS
+376 SQNLKNWVNS
-386 NQQDNTQLLRGMKLK
+386 NQQDSTQLLRDMRLK

-411 LSNIDYRFIA
+411 LSNIDYRFLA

-444 AQFTL
+444 AQLTL
-449 AAAKEAN
+449 TAAKQAN
-456 RILDQ
+456 RILNQ
-461 ARKATKLN
+461 ARKAAKLN

-474 GKPYIVSFAIGISSF
+474 GKPCIVSFAIGISSF
-489 ILLLRFIGLLQG
+489 IILLRFIGLLQG
-501 MEWNMFDSFLQQRP
+501 MECNIFDSFLQQRP
-515 QAGIDSRIV
+515 QAGIDSRVV

-574 YQELVELFKATPNL
+574 YQELVELFKVTPNL
-588 IGVDK
+588 IGIDK
-593 VVGTKVAP
+593 VLGTKVAP
-601 PRILAQLSQV
+601 PRVLAQLSQV

-633 SQTLAQPDTLYETR
+633 PLTLAQPDT
-647 KGRGLATLREG
+647 RGLAT
-658 QFATDGKRSHCA
+658 AT
-670 FAVSRLV
+670 
-677 RAASPLGEA
+677 
-686 SGVQDCD
+686 
-693 CLTAALSPKNK
+693 LSPKNQ

-725 HPHPEN
+725 HPHPQN

-738 KALIIPLQPFD
+738 KALLIPLQPFD
-749 GGYVQAD
+749 GGYVRAD

-761 ILLNYHGT
+761 ILLNYQGT
-769 EENFQSFSI
+769 EQHFQSFSI

-785 IPKEKVQNRIVLI
+785 IPKEKIQNRIVLI
-798 GATAESI
+798 GAIAESI
-805 NDFFQTPYNNRLL
+805 NDLFQTPYNNRLF
-818 GSTKQMSGVFIHANI
+818 GSSKQMAGVFIHANTI
-833 TSQILTAALQGRG
+833 SQILTAALQGRG
-846 MLQTWSEIWK
+846 MLRTWPEIWE
-856 SLWILLWSGIGTLIA
+856 SLWILLWSGIGALIG
-871 WRLKSPRQL
+871 WRLKLLRNL
-880 MFLVTSTGLG
+880 VLVVTSTGLG

-907 IPPLL
+907 FPPLL
-912 GLILAPIILPMFAT
+912 GLILAAIILPMFAT

-936 TLKLLLAVAKEQP
+936 TLKLLLALAKEQP

-969 LIDKIIQQD
+969 LIDKIIRNS
-978 D
+978 

>member
-1 MTDYKYQV
+1 MTNYKYQV

-30 EALKQGECCYILNS
+30 EALKQGEYCYILNS

-52 LASTKHCLEQ
+52 LASTKHHLEQ

-89 VGDLWLGFNLLNKI
+89 VGDLWLGFNLFNKI

-128 LQLHFPDKRL
+128 LQLHFPEKRL
-138 FIFVDEIDSILSLDF
+138 FIFIDEIDSILSLNF

-165 YNQRAINSEY
+165 YNQRAINPEY
-175 KRITFAIFGVA
+175 NRITFAIFGVA

-191 IQNKIRTPFNIGKSI
+191 IQDKRRTPFNIGKSI
-206 EIQGFKLQE
+206 ELQGFKLQE

-223 EGKVVNPKRIL
+223 EGKVVNPKLIL
-234 KEILFWTGGQPFLT
+234 KEILVWTGGQPFLT
-248 QKLCKIVANEQ
+248 QKLCQIVANEQ
-259 SQDRDKLL
+259 SKEKDKLL
-267 INNSQLFISNLV
+267 INNLELFISDLV
-279 KSHIINNW
+279 RSHIINNW

-300 SRLLKNEQTAGRLL
+300 SHLLDNEQTAGRLL

-326 TSDDIREKNELILS
+326 PIDDIREKNELILS
-340 GLIIIS
+340 GLVIIF
-346 QGKIQIKNKI
+346 QGKTKIKNKI
-356 YQAISNL
+356 YQAIFNL
-363 DWVAKNLEHLRPY
+363 DWVAKKLENLRPY
-376 SQSLKNWVAS
+376 SQNLKNWVNS
-386 NQQDNTQLLRGMKLK
+386 NQQDSTQLLRDMRLK

-411 LSNIDYRFIA
+411 LSNIDYRFLA

-426 DKQEIEINLNAE
+426 DKQKIEINLNAE

-449 AAAKEAN
+449 TAAKEAN
-456 RILDQ
+456 RILNQ
-461 ARKATKLN
+461 ARKAAKLN
-469 AVLHF
+469 AVLYF
-474 GKPYIVSFAIGISSF
+474 GKPCIVSFAIGITSF
-489 ILLLRFIGLLQG
+489 IILLRFIGLLQG

-515 QAGIDSRIV
+515 QAGIDSRVV

-574 YQELVELFKATPNL
+574 YQELVELFQVTPNL
-588 IGVDK
+588 IGIDK
-593 VVGTKVAP
+593 VLGTKVAP
-601 PRILAQLSQV
+601 PRVLAQLNQV

-633 SQTLAQPDTLYETR
+633 PYSPAGILRRTLAQPDT
-647 KGRGLATLREG
+647 RGLVTSAR
-658 QFATDGKRSHCA
+658 
-670 FAVSRLV
+670 
-677 RAASPLGEA
+677 
-686 SGVQDCD
+686 
-693 CLTAALSPKNK
+693 SPKNQ

-725 HPHPEN
+725 HPHPQN
-731 RHHIQLG
+731 RHYIQLG

-749 GGYVQAD
+749 GGYVWAD

-761 ILLNYHGT
+761 ILLSYHGT
-769 EENFQSFSI
+769 EQNFQSFSI

-785 IPKEKVQNRIVLI
+785 IPKEKIQNCVVLI

-805 NDFFQTPYNNRLL
+805 NDLFQTPYNNRLF
-818 GSTKQMSGVFIHANI
+818 GSSKQMAGVFIHANI

-846 MLQTWSEIWK
+846 MLQTWSEIWE

-880 MFLVTSTGLG
+880 MFVVTSTGLG
-890 LIVFSYLAFLQG
+890 LIMFSYLAFLQG

-912 GLILAPIILPMFAT
+912 GLILAPIILPIFAT

-969 LIDKIIQQD
+969 LIDKILQQD

>member
-1 MTDYKYQV
+1 MNYYKYQV

-15 NAPSYVQRQADTLLY
+15 NAPSYVQRKADSLFY
-30 EALKQGECCYILNS
+30 DALKQGEFCYVLNS

-52 LASTKHCLEQ
+52 LASTKHRLEQ
-62 EGFKCSS
+62 EGFKCST

-77 SHITPLQWYKSV
+77 SQITPLQWYKSV
-89 VGDLWLGFNLLNKI
+89 VSDLWLGFNLFNKI
-103 NLKSWWREQED
+103 NLKTWWREQED
-114 ISLLERLRWFIEEL
+114 ISLLERLRRFIEEL
-128 LQLHFPDKRL
+128 LHLHFPQKQL
-138 FIFVDEIDSILSLDF
+138 FIFIDEIDSILNLDF
-153 SVDDFFALIRFC
+153 SVDDFFGLIRFC
-165 YNQRAINSEY
+165 YNQRAINHEY

-191 IQNKIRTPFNIGKSI
+191 IQDKKRTPFNIGKSI

-215 TLALTKGL
+215 TIPLIKGL
-223 EGKVVNPKRIL
+223 EGKVVNPKLIL
-234 KEILFWTGGQPFLT
+234 KEILVWTGGQPFLT
-248 QKLCKIVANEQ
+248 QKLCQIVVNEQ
-259 SQDRDKLL
+259 YKDRNKSPINNYQLL
-267 INNSQLFISNLV
+267 IGDLV
-279 KSHIINNW
+279 RSHIINNW
-287 EFQDEPEHLRTIS
+287 ELQDEPEHLRTIS
-300 SRLLKNEQTAGRLL
+300 LRLLENEQTAGRLL
-314 GVYQQILMGEEV
+314 GFYQQFLMGEEV
-326 TSDDIREKNELILS
+326 IIYDVREKSELVLS
-340 GLIIIS
+340 GLVIIS
-346 QGKIQIKNKI
+346 QGKIKVKNKI
-356 YQAISNL
+356 YEAIFNL
-363 DWVAKNLEHLRPY
+363 DWVALKLENLRPY
-376 SQSLKNWVAS
+376 SQNLKKWLAS
-386 NQQDNTQLLRGMKLK
+386 NQQDKSQLLKDIILK

-438 KIELEK
+438 KVELEK
-444 AQFTL
+444 ARITL
-449 AAAKEAN
+449 SAAKEAN
-456 RILDQ
+456 QILNK
-461 ARKATKLN
+461 ARKAAKLN

-474 GKPYIVSFAIGISSF
+474 GKPCIVSFAIGITSF
-489 ILLLRFIGLLQG
+489 IILLRFIGLLQG

-515 QAGIDSRIV
+515 QAGIDSRVV

-559 LIGLDL
+559 VIGLDL

-574 YQELVELFKATPNL
+574 YQELVELFKATPNI
-588 IGVDK
+588 IGIDK

-601 PRILAQLSQV
+601 PRVLAQLRQV

-622 KVRRALLTVRS
+622 KVRRALLTVR
-633 SQTLAQPDTLYETR
+633 
-647 KGRGLATLREG
+647 
-658 QFATDGKRSHCA
+658 
-670 FAVSRLV
+670 
-677 RAASPLGEA
+677 
-686 SGVQDCD
+686 
-693 CLTAALSPKNK
+693 LSKNQ

-725 HPHPEN
+725 HPHSEN
-731 RHHIQLG
+731 RHYIQLG

-749 GGYVQAD
+749 GGYVRAD

-769 EENFQSFSI
+769 EQSFQSFSF

-785 IPKEKVQNRIVLI
+785 IPKEKIQNRVVLI

-805 NDFFQTPYNNRLL
+805 NDLFQTPYNNRLF
-818 GSTKQMSGVFIHANI
+818 GSSKQMAGVFIHANI
-833 TSQILTAALQGRG
+833 TSQILTAALQGRE
-846 MLQTWSEIWK
+846 MLRTWSEIWE
-856 SLWILLWSGIGTLIA
+856 SLWILLWSAIGTLIA
-871 WRLKSPRQL
+871 WRIKSPRQL

-890 LIVFSYLAFLQG
+890 LIMFSYLAFLQG

-912 GLILAPIILPMFAT
+912 GLILAPIILPIFAT

-936 TLKLLLAVAKEQP
+936 TLKLLLVVAKEQP

-969 LIDKIIQQD
+969 LIDKILQQNNYELF
-978 D
+978 